1 MTNPVLLA
9 EWLVGSHAYGVAD
22 QFSDKDYVSVWLEP
36 AAAVTGLAP
45 FDTRQTVT
53 QDVDTTRYGLREWA
67 RLVVNGNPNMIET
80 LFISPANV
88 HPLFAEVLEEIRP
101 AMLSA
106 RVRHRF
112 AGYASSQVAALEG
125 RRNKKTN
132 RPGLIAQHGWDTK
145 WGYHAVRVAAEG
157 LELLQ
162 TGRIVF
168 PLKNREFLRSIREG
182 AVARDTVIE
191 YTTALVE
198 ELRESDRATPLPDAP
213 DYDVVNKLLH
223 DTYITLWR

>member
-1 MTNPVLLA
+1 MDRPLLLA
-9 EWLVGSHAYGVAD
+9 RWLVGSHAYGVAD
-22 QFSDKDYVSVWLEP
+22 RFSDKDYVSLWLEP
-36 AAAVTGLAP
+36 PAAVTGLAS
-45 FDTRQTVT
+45 FDTRQTVSAEE
-53 QDVDTTRYGLREWA
+53 DETRYGLREWS
-67 RLVVNGNPNMIET
+67 RLVTQGNPNMIET
-80 LFISPANV
+80 LFITPCHI
-88 HPLFAEVLEEIRP
+88 HPLFSEVLEEVTP
-101 AMLSA
+101 AMLSS
-106 RVRHRF
+106 RVRSRF
-112 AGYASSQVAALEG
+112 AGYASSQIAALEG

-157 LELLQ
+157 LELVQ
-162 TGRIVF
+162 TGRVVF

-182 AVARDTVIE
+182 AVARETVIE

-198 ELRESDRATPLPDAP
+198 ELQQSGRATPLPDAP